1 MTSTGRF
8 TNPDPRKASTRNR
21 DVLATFQQCR
31 TPEEFFRLSF
41 EKLPGISAASLA
53 AVKENIAKYFSGT
66 GGRAASLNEM
76 PQSPFQQWCLI
87 GLPRG
92 LSRRRKS
99 DEAKEQKEKLVDLVP
114 AWLQLVKQNLKQL
127 VRVATGKRQQNVGR
141 LYRTLTMVGDA
152 MTSQDVDA
160 AAVAGQIVIGLGR
173 GVLRVSVDFQPFLWT
188 WFSHSYG
195 GLHIL
200 ESIYFTH
207 SDGGMDQIPVIDF
220 ILTFSQGHL
229 QDVFKDAIP
238 AKLASPV
245 TFLSFVHQLLH
256 IASASQ
262 LDHLGKD
269 PQTLKHVLDFALH
282 YSGPTSSVCDRIE
295 AITLLSKLWLCL
307 PEQMELTLVATD
319 AVLDMFRMACRDPRS
334 SEVQIVSH
342 AALFCLF
349 DATIEHQI
357 SSSFQF
363 TIWDMLVFSMFG
375 NRSFEHVY
383 CFIVTS
389 FCECLRRHLT
399 VNVASII
406 DQMTRQVKSSG
417 LVMVDL
423 ELLLVLAQHA
433 ALDVRQAVSL
443 LHVLGQIVSTD
454 AIYGRVASIPFIVLL
469 CRFKQEESVLK
480 FLHDFSHQLIDS
492 LTTTDDLSTLIHC
505 LAHTDYYKR
514 VLSIEI
520 LAKVLHLQE
529 AEFEPLVVEVKRL
542 LMTTADMHFDVHSL
556 AYFIPVET
564 DEDSSKL

>member
-1 MTSTGRF
+1 MASSTGRP
-8 TNPDPRKASTRNR
+8 TNPARRKVAPRSR

-41 EKLPGISAASLA
+41 DKLQGISATSLA
-53 AVKENIAKYFSGT
+53 AVKEDVAKYFSGT
-66 GGRAASLNEM
+66 GARAVSLSEM
-76 PQSPFQQWCLI
+76 PQSPFQQWCLP
-87 GLPRG
+87 PRA

-99 DEAKEQKEKLVDLVP
+99 DEAKEPKETLVDLVP

-127 VRVATGKRQQNVGR
+127 VRVATGRRLQNIGR
-141 LYRTLTMVGDA
+141 LYKTLRMVGDA

-160 AAVAGQIVIGLGR
+160 AAVAGQIVVALGR
-173 GVLRVSVDFQPFLWT
+173 GALRVSVDFQPFLWT

-200 ESIYFTH
+200 ESIYFIH
-207 SDGGMDQIPVIDF
+207 SDGGMGQIPVFDF

-256 IASASQ
+256 IASTSQ
-262 LDHLGKD
+262 LGQLGKD
-269 PQTLKHVLDFALH
+269 PHVLKHVLDFALH

-319 AVLDMFRMACRDPRS
+319 AVLDMFKMACRDPRS

-349 DATIEHQI
+349 DAAIEHQI

-375 NRSFEHVY
+375 NRPFEHVY
-383 CFIVTS
+383 CFIVAS
-389 FCECLRRHLT
+389 CCECLRRHLT

-406 DQMTRQVKSSG
+406 DQMTPQVKISG
-417 LVMVDL
+417 LVMVDID
-423 ELLLVLAQHA
+423 LLLVLAQHV
-433 ALDVRQAVSL
+433 ALDARQAVSL
-443 LHVLGQIVSTD
+443 LQLLGQIVSND
-454 AIYGRVASIPFIVLL
+454 VIYGRVASIPFIVLL
-469 CRFKQEESVLK
+469 CRFKQEASILK
-480 FLHDFSHQLIDS
+480 FLRDFSRSLIDS
-492 LTTTDDLSTLIHC
+492 LKATDDSSALIHR
-505 LAHTDYYKR
+505 LAHSDYHKR
-514 VLSIEI
+514 VLSIEL

-529 AEFEPLVVEVKRL
+529 AEFEPLVVEVKQL
-542 LMTTADMHFDVHSL
+542 LMTTVDMHLDVHSL

-564 DEDSSKL
+564 DEEPSEL